1 MIKTKKAKG
10 AKAKQKKTLKKASK
24 KATKKVSKKVLCKV
38 RSAEDKEKK
47 GSCKKCEFWDHRIES
62 GMDEHTG
69 FCTIKRKMVCS
80 DYWCKDFS
88 EIKSA
93 EEISEMLGDE
103 EEEYGDMIDFEE

>member
-1 MIKTKKAKG
+1 MIKTTKAKG
-10 AKAKQKKTLKKASK
+10 AKAKHKAAPKKISK
-24 KATKKVSKKVLCKV
+24 KAAKKASKKVLCKV

-47 GSCKKCEFWDHRIES
+47 GSCKICEFWDHRIES

-69 FCTIKRKMVCS
+69 FYTIKRKIVCS

-93 EEISEMLGDE
+93 EELSEMLGDE
-103 EEEYGDMIDFEE
+103 GEEYGDMVDFEE